1 MGKKTEADHK
11 KRRGKHSAL
20 YRARLAKD
28 LRSSL
33 RVHETEIVDRWEE
46 LLVPYLEGDERLELR
61 TLVRATNRMIADRIE
76 QLEESEKVHL
86 RELEQDSNLREQ
98 RRHWAGE
105 LRRVLITLRDSSH
118 RIFGKAATETFLGIE
133 GRTARDLVG
142 LQRQGRRVV
151 DRITDPTRPKPKP
164 RTRGT
169 PIDWDQL
176 KEEVEE
182 PLHELERTDRALRV
196 DEDETETAL
205 GHKRRDREL
214 YDRQVHAA
222 ARWLMATYELVG
234 YEKAQRRLL
243 PESRGRRRSRRA
255 ARIPEAVST
264 VEAAESPNREDG
276 SE

>member
-1 MGKKTEADHK
+1 MPKKTEPDHK

-33 RVHETEIVDRWEE
+33 HVHETEIVDRWEE
-46 LLVPYLEGDERLELR
+46 LLAPYLEGGERLELT
-61 TLVRATNRMIADRIE
+61 TLVRATDRMIADRIE
-76 QLEESEKVHL
+76 QLQESEKAHRLELQQDATL
-86 RELEQDSNLREQ
+86 RER
-98 RRHWAGE
+98 RRHWADE
-105 LRRVLITLRDSSH
+105 LRRVLIVLRDSTN
-118 RIFGKAATETFLGIE
+118 RIFGKAAAETFLGIE

-151 DRITDPTRPKPKP
+151 DRISDPTRPEPKP

-169 PIDWDQL
+169 PIDWDQV
-176 KEEVEE
+176 KEEVEA
-182 PLHELERTDRALRV
+182 PLLELERTDRDLQV
-196 DEDETETAL
+196 DEGETESVIE
-205 GHKRRDREL
+205 HKRQDQER

-222 ARWLMATYELVG
+222 ARWLMATYELLG

-243 PESRGRRRSRRA
+243 PESRARRRSRRET
-255 ARIPEAVST
+255 RIPEAVSNG
-264 VEAAESPNREDG
+264 EAAKPPNHAND